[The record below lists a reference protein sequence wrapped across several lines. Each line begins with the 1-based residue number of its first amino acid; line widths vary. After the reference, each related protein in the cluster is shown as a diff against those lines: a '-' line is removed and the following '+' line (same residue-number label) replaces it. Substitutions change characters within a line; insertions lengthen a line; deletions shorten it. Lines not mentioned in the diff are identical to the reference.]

1 MSSLDLPSYLLS
13 WYDLAFCILSLSCWS
28 SVYPSCCSGKYFCPF
43 LWSVGLLLPLVHKQT
58 TSLLSQPGN
67 WLASTVV
74 HLFHIFY
81 FSYCGINEK
90 EAFLTLCFQKYMEL
104 MDLKKEMFGT
114 YFKQCR
120 AFKSYYRV
128 LPSFF
133 FSLWKGSGGYADNHS
148 GATSTTGHG
157 ESIMKVVLARLILY
171 HMEQG
176 IFQTCFNLK

>member
-133 FSLWKGSGGYADNHS
+133 FFPLKRKWRLCWQPFWCHFNHRTWGEHYESGLSPTDSLSH
-148 GATSTTGHG
+148 GARY
-157 ESIMKVVLARLILY
+157 IP
-171 HMEQG
+171 
-176 IFQTCFNLK
+176 NLL

>member
-120 AFKSYYRV
+120 AFKSYYRI
-128 LPSFF
+128 LPSFLF
-133 FSLWKGSGGYADNHS
+133 FPLKRKRRLCWQPFWCHFNHRTWGEHYESGLSPTDSLSH
-148 GATSTTGHG
+148 GARY
-157 ESIMKVVLARLILY
+157 IP
-171 HMEQG
+171 
-176 IFQTCFNLK
+176 NLL